1 MLEIAG
7 APSSRN
13 RLSGLRGHPMR
24 DLPAKPTRNWP
35 LWIGVVAFLAAM
47 TVWSA
52 HGIGFSLTEILCNV
66 AGGTRLIEESW
77 PPDFGFLPRLAE
89 PMLETV
95 FIAII
100 GTVVGGILAI
110 PVAVLAA
117 RNLAPD
123 RITWFADRNFMNILR
138 TLPDL
143 FWAMLFATAVGFG
156 PVAGS
161 LALTVFTVAVISKLW
176 SESLESIDMGLP
188 EAIRASGGNWLQMVQ
203 FGAVP
208 QAMQHYVSY
217 ALYAFELNIRASV
230 VLGLVGAGGIGMIL
244 ETQRANFEY
253 ERVTMIILA
262 VLVAVLI
269 IEQISESIRKRLA

>member
-1 MLEIAG
+1 MRL
-7 APSSRN
+7 APRPRKN
-13 RLSGLRGHPMR
+13 LLFWLGVIVFLLSMSL
-24 DLPAKPTRNWP
+24 
-35 LWIGVVAFLAAM
+35 
-47 TVWSA
+47 WSA
-52 HGIGFSLTEILCNV
+52 RGIGFSLTELVCNLTD
-66 AGGTRLIEESW
+66 GSRLLRESW
-77 PPDFGFLPRLAE
+77 PPDLAFLARLVD

-95 FIAII
+95 FIAVV
-100 GTVVGGILAI
+100 GTVVGGIFAI

-117 RNLAPD
+117 RNLTPN
-123 RITWFADRNFMNILR
+123 RLTWFADRNFMNILR

-156 PVAGS
+156 PVAGA
-161 LALTVFTVAVISKLW
+161 LALTVFTVAVISKLY

-188 EAIRASGGNWLQMVQ
+188 EAIRAVGGSWLQMIQ
-203 FGAVP
+203 FGALP
-208 QAMQHYVSY
+208 QALQHYVSY

-262 VLVAVLI
+262 VLVAVLM
-269 IEQISESIRKRLA
+269 IEEVSESIRKRLT

>member
-1 MLEIAG
+1 MRRQADLE
-7 APSSRN
+7 S
-13 RLSGLRGHPMR
+13 
-24 DLPAKPTRNWP
+24 DLMTLPDKPRASW
-35 LWIGVVAFLAAM
+35 LMWAAVVVLLVSM
-47 TVWSA
+47 TLWSA
-52 HGIGFSLTEILCNV
+52 HGIGFSLIELVCNI
-66 AGGTRLIEESW
+66 AGGTRLLAESW
-77 PPDFGFLPRLAE
+77 PPDFAFLPRLFE

-100 GTVVGGILAI
+100 GTVAGGIMAI
-110 PVAVLAA
+110 PVAILAA
-117 RNLAPD
+117 RNLTPN
-123 RITWFADRNFMNILR
+123 RLTWWVDRNFMNVLR

-143 FWAMLFATAVGFG
+143 FLAMLFATAVGFG
-156 PVAGS
+156 PVAGA
-161 LALTVFTVAVISKLW
+161 LALTIFTIAVISKLY

-188 EAIRASGGNWLQMVQ
+188 EAVRAAGGNWFQMIQ
-203 FGAVP
+203 FGALP
-208 QAMQHYVSY
+208 QAMQQYVSY

-269 IEQISESIRKRLA
+269 IEEISEAIRKRLT

>member
-1 MLEIAG
+1 MTG
-7 APSSRN
+7 APAR
-13 RLSGLRGHPMR
+13 P
-24 DLPAKPTRNWP
+24 PRNWP
-35 LWIGVVAFLAAM
+35 FWAGVVLLLVGM

-52 HGIGFSLTEILCNV
+52 YGIGFSLNEILCNI

-77 PPDFGFLPRLAE
+77 PPDFSFLPRLVE
-89 PMLETV
+89 PMIETV

-117 RNLAPD
+117 RNLSPD
-123 RITWFADRNFMNILR
+123 RITWFFDRNFMNILR

-156 PVAGS
+156 PIAGS
-161 LALTVFTVAVISKLW
+161 LALTVFTIAVISKLW
-176 SESLESIDMGLP
+176 SESLEAIDMGAC
-188 EAIRASGGNWLQMVQ
+188 EAVRAVGGSWLQMVQ
-203 FGAVP
+203 FGAIP

-253 ERVTMIILA
+253 ERVTLIILA

-269 IEQISESIRKRLA
+269 IEEISESIRKRLT

>member
-1 MLEIAG
+1 M
-7 APSSRN
+7 S
-13 RLSGLRGHPMR
+13 
-24 DLPAKPTRNWP
+24 LPTKPPRNWP
-35 LWIGVVAFLAAM
+35 LWIGVTALLAVM

-52 HGIGFSLTEILCNV
+52 NGIGFSATELACNI

-77 PPDFGFLPRLAE
+77 PPDFAFLPRLAG
-89 PMLETV
+89 PMLETLY
-95 FIAII
+95 IAII

-117 RNLAPD
+117 RNLTPN
-123 RITWFADRNFMNILR
+123 RPTWFVDRNFMNILR

-156 PVAGS
+156 PVAGA
-161 LALTVFTVAVISKLW
+161 LALTVFTVAVISKLY

-188 EAIRASGGNWLQMVQ
+188 EAIRAAGGSWLQMIQ
-203 FGAVP
+203 FGALP
-208 QAMQHYVSY
+208 QAAQQYVSY

-269 IEQISESIRKRLA
+269 IEEVSEAIRKRLT

>member
-1 MLEIAG
+1 MG
-7 APSSRN
+7 GSVVGNVAPID
-13 RLSGLRGHPMR
+13 GR
-24 DLPAKPTRNWP
+24 DDAMTVPAKPRANWFKVGG
-35 LWIGVVAFLAAM
+35 IVALLAAI

-52 HGIGFSLTEILCNV
+52 YGIGFSLTEILCNI

-77 PPDFGFLPRLAE
+77 PPDFSFLPRLAD

-100 GTVVGGILAI
+100 GTVVGGILSI

-117 RNLAPD
+117 RN
-123 RITWFADRNFMNILR
+123 ITPNLTTWLIDRNFMNILR

-156 PVAGS
+156 PVAGA
-161 LALTVFTVAVISKLW
+161 LALTVFTVAVISKLY
-176 SESLESIDMGLP
+176 SESLEAIDMGLP
-188 EAIRASGGNWLQMVQ
+188 EAVRAAGGNWLQMVQ
-203 FGAVP
+203 FGAIP
-208 QAMQHYVSY
+208 QALQHYVSY

-269 IEQISESIRKRLA
+269 IEQVSDSIRKRLAS

>member
-1 MLEIAG
+1 VA
-7 APSSRN
+7 
-13 RLSGLRGHPMR
+13 
-24 DLPAKPTRNWP
+24 DLPPRPTRNWP
-35 LWIGVVAFLAAM
+35 LLLGAPAFVTAVTLWAAD
-47 TVWSA
+47 
-52 HGIGFSLTEILCNV
+52 GIGFSLVEILCNI
-66 AGGTRLIEESW
+66 AGGTRLIAESW
-77 PPDFGFLPRLAE
+77 PPDFAFLPRLAE

-95 FIAII
+95 FIAIV
-100 GTVVGGILAI
+100 GTVAGGIASI

-117 RNLAPD
+117 RNLTPN
-123 RITWFADRNFMNILR
+123 RPTWFVDRNFMNVLR

-161 LALTVFTVAVISKLW
+161 LALSVFTVAVISKLY
-176 SESLESIDMGLP
+176 SESLEAIDMGSC
-188 EAIRASGGNWLQMVQ
+188 EAVRAVGGSWLQMVR
-203 FGAVP
+203 FGALP
-208 QAMQHYVSY
+208 QTARHYVSY

-253 ERVTMIILA
+253 ERVTVIILA

-269 IEQISESIRKRLA
+269 IEEISEALRRRLA

>member
-1 MLEIAG
+1 MEI
-7 APSSRN
+7 PVTDVPKRP
-13 RLSGLRGHPMR
+13 R
-24 DLPAKPTRNWP
+24 RNWL
-35 LWIGVVAFLAAM
+35 LWTGVVAFLVAM

-52 HGIGFSLTEILCNV
+52 YGIGFSLVEILCNI
-66 AGGTRLIEESW
+66 AGGTRLIAESW
-77 PPDFGFLPRLAE
+77 PPDFAFLPRLAE

-117 RNLAPD
+117 RN
-123 RITWFADRNFMNILR
+123 ITPNLPTWLVDRNFMNILR

-176 SESLESIDMGLP
+176 SESLEAVDMGLP
-188 EAIRASGGNWLQMVQ
+188 EAVRAAGGNWWQMVQ
-203 FGAVP
+203 FGAIP
-208 QAMQHYVSY
+208 QALQHYVSY

-269 IEQISESIRKRLA
+269 IEEISEAIRKRLT

>member
-1 MLEIAG
+1 MI
-7 APSSRN
+7 
-13 RLSGLRGHPMR
+13 
-24 DLPAKPTRNWP
+24 PARPTRNWP
-35 LWIGVVAFLAAM
+35 LWIGVLGVLAAM

-52 HGIGFSLTEILCNV
+52 YGIGFSASELACNI

-77 PPDFGFLPRLAE
+77 PPDFGFLPRLAA

-95 FIAII
+95 YIAII

-117 RNLAPD
+117 RNLTPN
-123 RITWFADRNFMNILR
+123 RPTWFVDRNFMNILR

-156 PVAGS
+156 PVAGA
-161 LALTVFTVAVISKLW
+161 LALTVFTVAVISKLY

-188 EAIRASGGNWLQMVQ
+188 ETIRAVGGSWLQMIQ
-203 FGAVP
+203 YGALS
-208 QAMQHYVSY
+208 QAMQQYVSY

-269 IEQISESIRKRLA
+269 IEEISESIRKRLT

>member
-1 MLEIAG
+1 MIPAR
-7 APSSRN
+7 PS
-13 RLSGLRGHPMR
+13 
-24 DLPAKPTRNWP
+24 TNWP
-35 LWIGVVAFLAAM
+35 LWIGVVGFLAAM
-47 TVWSA
+47 TIWSA
-52 HGIGFSLTEILCNV
+52 YGIGFSATELACNI
-66 AGGTRLIEESW
+66 AGGTRLLEESW
-77 PPDFGFLPRLAE
+77 PPDLGFLPRLAA
-89 PMLETV
+89 PMMETV
-95 FIAII
+95 YIAII

-117 RNLAPD
+117 RNLTPN
-123 RITWFADRNFMNILR
+123 RPTWFVDRNFMNILR

-156 PVAGS
+156 PVAGA
-161 LALTVFTVAVISKLW
+161 LALTVFTVAVISKLY

-188 EAIRASGGNWLQMVQ
+188 EAIRAAGGSWLQMIQ
-203 FGAVP
+203 FGALP
-208 QAMQHYVSY
+208 QAMQQYVSY

-269 IEQISESIRKRLA
+269 IEEISEAIRKRLT

>member
-1 MLEIAG
+1 MTV
-7 APSSRN
+7 
-13 RLSGLRGHPMR
+13 
-24 DLPAKPTRNWP
+24 PAKPRANW
-35 LWIGVVAFLAAM
+35 LKIGGIVALLVAI

-52 HGIGFSLTEILCNV
+52 YGIGFSLSEILCNI

-77 PPDFGFLPRLAE
+77 PPDFSFLPRLAD

-100 GTVVGGILAI
+100 GTVVGGILSI

-117 RNLAPD
+117 RN
-123 RITWFADRNFMNILR
+123 ITPNLPTWLIDRNFMNILR

-156 PVAGS
+156 PVAGA
-161 LALTVFTVAVISKLW
+161 LALTVFTVAVISKLY
-176 SESLESIDMGLP
+176 SESLEAIDMGLP
-188 EAIRASGGNWLQMVQ
+188 EAVRAAGGNWLQMVQ
-203 FGAVP
+203 FGAIP
-208 QAMQHYVSY
+208 QALQHYVSY

-269 IEQISESIRKRLA
+269 IEQVSDSIRKRLAS

>member
-1 MLEIAG
+1 MAVS
-7 APSSRN
+7 PVPDR
-13 RLSGLRGHPMR
+13 P
-24 DLPAKPTRNWP
+24 PRNWW
-35 LWIGVVAFLAAM
+35 LIGGVAAFLLAM
-47 TVWSA
+47 TGWSA
-52 HGIGFSLTEILCNV
+52 EGIGFSLIELMCNI
-66 AGGTRLIEESW
+66 GGGGRLLAESW
-77 PPDFGFLPRLAE
+77 PPDFAFLPRLAE
-89 PMLETV
+89 PFMETLN
-95 FIAII
+95 IAIV
-100 GTVVGGILAI
+100 GTVIGGILSL

-117 RNLAPD
+117 RNLTLG
-123 RITWFADRNFMNILR
+123 RIVWFADRNFMNVLR

-156 PVAGS
+156 PVAGA
-161 LALTVFTVAVISKLW
+161 LALSVFTIAVISKLW

-188 EAIRASGGNWLQMVQ
+188 EAVRAAGGTWLEMLK

-217 ALYAFELNIRASV
+217 ALYAFELNVRASM

-253 ERVTMIILA
+253 ERVAMIILV

-269 IEQISESIRKRLA
+269 IEEISEAIRRRLT

>member
-1 MLEIAG
+1 VNI
-7 APSSRN
+7 
-13 RLSGLRGHPMR
+13 
-24 DLPAKPTRNWP
+24 PAKPRTNW
-35 LWIGVVAFLAAM
+35 LATVGIVGLLITI

-52 HGIGFSLTEILCNV
+52 YGIGFSLSEILCNI
-66 AGGTRLIEESW
+66 AGGTRLISESW
-77 PPDFGFLPRLAE
+77 PPDFSFLPRLAA

-117 RNLAPD
+117 RNLTPNMP
-123 RITWFADRNFMNILR
+123 TWLVDRNFMNILR

-156 PVAGS
+156 PVAGA

-188 EAIRASGGNWLQMVQ
+188 ETVRATGGNWFQMIQ

-208 QAMQHYVSY
+208 QALQHYVSY

-269 IEQISESIRKRLA
+269 IEQISESIRGRLD